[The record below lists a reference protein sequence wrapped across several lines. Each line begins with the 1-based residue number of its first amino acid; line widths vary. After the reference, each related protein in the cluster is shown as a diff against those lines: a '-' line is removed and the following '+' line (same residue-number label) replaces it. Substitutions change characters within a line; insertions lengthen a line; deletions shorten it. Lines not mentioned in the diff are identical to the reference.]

1 MLSNMKSKV
10 LSRRH
15 LTLGGIGSLATLVL
29 SKSTKTQA
37 ATPEHPNVAVVQRYY
52 EAYSAGDLNLIRN
65 EIFAPD
71 ITWTI
76 PGHHPLA
83 GTKQG
88 ADEVFAFFEQLDKA
102 NFQAEVLFLGGNNNY
117 VVDVHRGW
125 SNLDTGEN
133 IDQLWT
139 LLFQIKGDRLTS
151 AINFPGDQH
160 AADAFFWRVYSLSP
174 IPERLAQ

>member
-1 MLSNMKSKV
+1 MKSKV

-15 LTLGGIGSLATLVL
+15 LTLGGISSLATLAL
-29 SKSTKTQA
+29 LGKSDKTEAA
-37 ATPEHPNVAVVQRYY
+37 ATEHPNVAVVQRYY
-52 EAYSAGDLNLIRN
+52 EAYGASDIKLIRN

-88 ADEVFAFFEQLDKA
+88 ADEVFAFFEQLNKA
-102 NFQAEVLFLGGNNNY
+102 QFKAEVLFLGGNDNY

-125 SNLDTGEN
+125 SNLTDGEN
-133 IDQLWT
+133 IDQTWA
-139 LLFQIKGDRLTS
+139 LLYEVADGRIKS
-151 AINFPGDQH
+151 AVNFPGDQH
-160 AADAFFWRVYSLSP
+160 AADTFFWRVYNLKP
-174 IPERLAQ
+174 LPDRLVQ